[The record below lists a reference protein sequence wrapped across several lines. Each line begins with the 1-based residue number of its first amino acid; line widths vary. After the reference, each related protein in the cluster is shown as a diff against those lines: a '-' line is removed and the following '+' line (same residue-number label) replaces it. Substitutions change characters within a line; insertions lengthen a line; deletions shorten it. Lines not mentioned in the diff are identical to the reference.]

1 MVKNCLHGKTAKGNC
16 RRRYSNKTC
25 KRPGYNRKAPDW
37 LCTSTD
43 RSKFREK
50 MKKKRTGTLK
60 DYGFNVKG
68 NARPLMSPRA
78 SPERMYGNVKSK
90 NIASFFEKKT
100 KTKNDW
106 MSLETVPQVGRQVV
120 VQSRMDKP
128 GDFFHDSVSMY
139 KGVVASADV
148 NNEQAKFSLAALNA
162 EGMEQQ
168 NGKGDKLDAPMLNRS
183 ISGPKMLIVPYNL
196 KNNNPYVMV
205 SWKYV

>member
-1 MVKNCLHGKTAKGNC
+1 
-16 RRRYSNKTC
+16 
-25 KRPGYNRKAPDW
+25 
-37 LCTSTD
+37 
-43 RSKFREK
+43 
-50 MKKKRTGTLK
+50 
-60 DYGFNVKG
+60 
-68 NARPLMSPRA
+68 MSPRA

-90 NIASFFEKKT
+90 NIASFFQKKT

-120 VQSRMDKP
+120 VQSRLNKP

-148 NNEQAKFSLAALNA
+148 NNERAKFSLAALNP

-168 NGKGDKLDAPMLNRS
+168 NGTGDKLDAPMINRS
-183 ISGPKMLIVPYNL
+183 ISGHRMLIVPYQIN
-196 KNNNPYVMV
+196 NNNPYNMV